1 MGRLVDQTCAG
12 SVYQISGVV
21 VRCLYSFPSRDAK
34 ILKDR
39 HKSEMQHL

>member
-34 ILKDR
+34 ILRVK
-39 HKSEMQHL
+39 EQNTLQT